1 MRKISKDTKV
11 YIIYFL
17 ILTIAILALLTT
29 IDEYNQEIAILEK
42 EIGRLERLKENLLRQ
57 KQLYE
62 ATIELYEELE
72 ANLTRQINLLEEEN
86 EQLRTIR
93 AKLTAYSPLDNRDGQ
108 QAQGNPTRTS
118 TGRKVGRHIAAADPK
133 KLPYGTILEI
143 PDYGIVEIQDTGGA
157 LRKDNKNI
165 HIDLYH
171 ETYEEAMQ
179 FGVQEAEVKILKWG
193 GNGN

>member
-86 EQLRTIR
+86 DQLRTIR

-118 TGRKVGRHIAAADPK
+118 TGRRVGRHIAAADPER
-133 KLPYGTILEI
+133 LPYGTKLYI
-143 PDYGIVEIQDTGGA
+143 PEYGVVEIGDTGGA
-157 LRKDNKNI
+157 LRKDKKNI
-165 HIDLYH
+165 RIDVFS
-171 ETYEEAMQ
+171 ETYEQAMKW
-179 FGVQEAEVKILKWG
+179 GVKDLDVKILEWG
-193 GNGN
+193 GE

>member
-1 MRKISKDTKV
+1 MRKINKDIKV

-118 TGRKVGRHIAAADPK
+118 TGRRVGRHIAAADPK
-133 KLPYGTILEI
+133 KLPYGTILEV
-143 PDYGIVEIQDTGGA
+143 PGYGLVEIQDTGGA
-157 LRKDNKNI
+157 LRRDNKNI
-165 HIDLYH
+165 RIDLFH
-171 ETYEEAMQ
+171 ETYNSAMN
-179 FGVQEAEVKILKWG
+179 FGVREAEVKILKWG
-193 GNGN
+193 GNDN

>member
-108 QAQGNPTRTS
+108 QAQGNPNRTS
-118 TGRKVGRHIAAADPK
+118 TGRRVGRHIAAADPK

-165 HIDLYH
+165 RIDLYH

-193 GNGN
+193 GK

>member
-1 MRKISKDTKV
+1 MRKIKKDTKV
-11 YIIYFL
+11 YLIYFL
-17 ILTIAILALLTT
+17 LLFIALTALVVT
-29 IDEYNQEIAILEK
+29 IDEYNK
-42 EIGRLERLKENLLRQ
+42 EIVVLKNEIERLNKIKDNLLRQ

-62 ATIELYEELE
+62 EAISLHEELQM
-72 ANLTRQINLLEEEN
+72 NLMRQIQLLEEEN

-118 TGRKVGRHIAAADPK
+118 TGRRVGRRIAAADPK

-157 LRKDNKNI
+157 LRKDSKNI
-165 HIDLYH
+165 RIDLYH

-193 GNGN
+193 GNDN

>member
-118 TGRKVGRHIAAADPK
+118 TGRRVGRHIAAADPK

-165 HIDLYH
+165 RIDLYH

-193 GNGN
+193 GNDN

>member
-1 MRKISKDTKV
+1 VRKIKKDTKV
-11 YIIYFL
+11 YLIYFL
-17 ILTIAILALLTT
+17 LLCIALTALVVT
-29 IDEYNQEIAILEK
+29 IDEYNK
-42 EIGRLERLKENLLRQ
+42 EIVVLKNEIERLNKIKDNLLRQ

-62 ATIELYEELE
+62 EAISLHEELQM
-72 ANLTRQINLLEEEN
+72 NLMRQIQLLEEEN

-118 TGRKVGRHIAAADPK
+118 TGRRVGRHIAAADPK

-165 HIDLYH
+165 RIDLYH

-193 GNGN
+193 GNDN